1 MEKSMSLGERIKYY
15 RKKLGLSQDV
25 LSVKSGI
32 SSPSISDYENNKA
45 IPRRQTLEKLAQALN
60 VDIEEFSEEK
70 EPQQELSKEYPGLKN
85 YFDMYSERFIH
96 MSVLGK
102 VHAGNPN
109 EIPEDLIIGG
119 VDLPLSIARGADYV
133 LKVSGMSMK
142 EEGIDENDIVLIR
155 LQKYAENGQVCIA
168 RIGGEKYVIKRF
180 RQKDGRTWLESANSI
195 YEPITDNFE
204 VIGIITGLVK
214 KFI

>member
-15 RKKLGLSQDV
+15 RKKLGLSQDT
-25 LSVKSGI
+25 LSTRSGI

-155 LQKYAENGQVCIA
+155 LQKYAENGQIVIA
-168 RIGGEKYVIKRF
+168 RVNDENYVIKRF

-204 VIGIITGLVK
+204 VVGIIKGLVK
-214 KFI
+214 KFT

>member
-168 RIGGEKYVIKRF
+168 RIDGEKYVIKRF

>member
-155 LQKYAENGQVCIA
+155 LQKYAENG
-168 RIGGEKYVIKRF
+168 
-180 RQKDGRTWLESANSI
+180 
-195 YEPITDNFE
+195 
-204 VIGIITGLVK
+204 
-214 KFI
+214 

>member
-168 RIGGEKYVIKRF
+168 RIDGEKYVIKRF
-180 RQKDGRTWLESANSI
+180 RQKDGRIWLESANSI

>member
-1 MEKSMSLGERIKYY
+1 MSLGERIKYY

-168 RIGGEKYVIKRF
+168 RIDGEK
-180 RQKDGRTWLESANSI
+180 
-195 YEPITDNFE
+195 
-204 VIGIITGLVK
+204 
-214 KFI
+214 

>member
-168 RIGGEKYVIKRF
+168 RIDGEKYVIKRF

-204 VIGIITGLVK
+204 VIGIITGLIK